1 MVNRLHEF
9 ILDEDGAITVD
20 WVVLTAG
27 VVGLGALMYFY
38 LNEPIQNID
47 ESTGRALAGVEVQE
61 LSFD

>member
-1 MVNRLHEF
+1 MFNKFLNFVRE
-9 ILDEDGAITVD
+9 EDGAITVD

-47 ESTGRALAGVEVQE
+47 EATGDALAGIEVRE
-61 LSFD
+61 ITFD